1 MTALF
6 VSIIAIVLTII
17 LYFKNPASA
26 LLRILALVTLFLLII
41 NFTLTIRSKVRRN
54 PPIVL
59 IDCSASMNRHLPTIM
74 QYTDN
79 ITFQHT
85 RFFFS
90 ESLSQTAVKNG
101 GFTNITNA
109 IAGAHKLHPEA
120 ILLISDGNHNY
131 GESPLSII
139 DEVDVPIHS
148 FGVGGELQKDV
159 AIIDISY
166 PTYAFKDDSIEIE
179 VVVQSKGFKRGEGKI
194 ELTVPSRK
202 TTQQR
207 TFPLSDVVAKHT
219 IKFTL
224 WSVQPGQESIH
235 IYCVPQ
241 PDEETYENNEFD
253 VSLHILGEKI
263 RVLYYSDHLSFNT
276 KFIVRALNEDNII
289 ELTPFTKIREGRYLE
304 LTQQRT
310 VSALPSSSDFDV
322 LLFDNINLRQ
332 LPWHNIREFLNQGKG
347 ILCMGRID
355 GLTIEWNDIL
365 PLNITPHMIRG
376 DHRITMIQPFSCLAV
391 GEDYPPLVT
400 INRVLG
406 AKENAVVLAVTG
418 RLPIIAYRNYGNG
431 ILFQINGMDIG
442 LWQFLQVGVRQK
454 NVLTYL
460 LGDIVR
466 FLSPLGQKR
475 RLVLTSLQN
484 NYAPGEVVHV
494 NLQSFDRNFKLKGG
508 GDFYIEFDDVRVPFF
523 ETKEGMY
530 EATFVAEKRGML
542 ELQAR
547 GRLDDEA
554 LTSDTFTLVLA
565 PQTKE
570 TEQGFNAQL
579 MKTIAEKTSGRF
591 SRVEE
596 LTTFQLP
603 ESIES
608 YVSRNIRFNSPIMY
622 FVIFILLAI
631 DWIVRRRRGII

>member
-1 MTALF
+1 MIALF
-6 VSIIAIVLTII
+6 ISIIAIVLTIV
-17 LYFKNPASA
+17 LYFKNPAST
-26 LLRILALVTLFLLII
+26 LLRILALVMLFLLIT
-41 NFTLTIRSKVRRN
+41 NFTLAIRSKVRHT

-59 IDCSASMNRHLPTIM
+59 VDCSASMNRHLPTIM
-74 QYTDN
+74 QYIDS

-85 RFFFS
+85 RLFFS
-90 ESLSQTAVKNG
+90 ESLSQAAVKNG
-101 GFTNITNA
+101 RFTNITSA
-109 IAGAHKLHPEA
+109 ISGAQKLHPEA

-166 PTYAFKDDSIEIE
+166 PTYAFKDDSIKIE
-179 VVVQSKGFKRGEGKI
+179 VVLQSKGFESGEGKI
-194 ELTVPSRK
+194 ELTLPSRK
-202 TTQQR
+202 TTLQR

-219 IKFTL
+219 IDFTL
-224 WSVQPGQESIH
+224 WAVQPGQESIH
-235 IYCVPQ
+235 IYCLPQ

-276 KFIVRALNEDNII
+276 KFVVRALHEDNLI
-289 ELTPFTKIREGRYLE
+289 ELTPFTKIREGRFLDLIE
-304 LTQQRT
+304 QRAVQT
-310 VSALPSSSDFDV
+310 LPNSSDFDV
-322 LLFDNINLRQ
+322 LLLDNVNLRQ
-332 LPWHNIREFLNQGKG
+332 LPWRDIRTFLNQGKG
-347 ILCMGRID
+347 ILCVGRID
-355 GLTIEWNDIL
+355 GLTTEWSDIL
-365 PLNITPHMIRG
+365 PINITHHMIKG
-376 DHRITMIQPFSCLAV
+376 EHRITMVQPFSCLAV

-418 RLPIIAYRNYGNG
+418 RLPIIAYRNYENG

-454 NVLTYL
+454 NVLTCL

-475 RLVLTSLQN
+475 RLVLTSLQT
-484 NYAPGEVVHV
+484 NYVPGEVVQV
-494 NLQSFDRNFKLKGG
+494 NLQSYDRNFKLKGG
-508 GDFYIEFDDVRVPFF
+508 GDFYIEFDETRVPFF

-530 EATFVAEKRGML
+530 EATFIAEKGGVL
-542 ELQAR
+542 ELQAT

-554 LTSDTFTLVLA
+554 LTSDTYKLFVG

-579 MKTIAEKTSGRF
+579 MKTIAEKTSGK
-591 SRVEE
+591 SSMVEE
-596 LTTFQLP
+596 LRTFQLP

-608 YVSRNIRFNSPIMY
+608 YMSWTIRLNSPITY
-622 FVIFILLAI
+622 FVIFVLLAI